1 MAVSATVTRGFT
13 FSENTAIPPSN
24 LNAHGSPTVDI
35 SGAVGTLSLSDGSV
49 TNAKVSSTAA
59 IDFSKLATLAT
70 GQIVAGNGG
79 TPTATTL
86 GGDATIDASGNLTI
100 AAGAVESGMLAS
112 SIGTVPAG
120 TVAMWATSSA
130 PSGWLLCDGSTF
142 AAST

>member
-13 FSENTAIPPSN
+13 FSENTPITPSN
-24 LNAHGSPTVDI
+24 LNALGSPTVDI
-35 SGAVGTLSLSDGSV
+35 AGSVSSLTLGSGAVFNDNIS
-49 TNAKVSSTAA
+49 ATAA

-70 GQIVAGNGG
+70 GQIVAGNDG

-112 SIGTVPAG
+112 SIGTVPTG

-130 PSGWLLCDGSTF
+130 PSGW
-142 AAST
+142 